1 MRDLDS
7 TELIIGDAPQFFF
20 DNGLVEEVQ
29 NVTRTFH
36 SPQKIDQ
43 NPLMQ
48 QDRPW
53 EHVVDFNSS
62 DYELWRDAES
72 GRFHCIYRDLN
83 VDREKMAR
91 IGGTVIDWDISRIR
105 QMYAYSDDG
114 LEWTKPAMGL
124 VHEDGRDT
132 NIVMGSEE
140 FGNVWGF
147 APIDDPSE
155 TDLSRRFKAL
165 FVHAPPGFRVAD
177 EEPGAHIRSAHSADG
192 VRWTVDDD
200 APTFGTYGSRLGDA
214 MFPFYDP
221 VTGGYLLNT
230 RHPLMELAPRT
241 RTPHSTTLGASPG
254 FDPVMGVANR
264 RSVRRIFQCESR
276 DFRRWSEPRHILSP
290 DPNTDNLDDAL
301 YAMGT
306 LRIGAG
312 WLGFIQVFHMVANTS
327 DIQLA
332 YSNDGRNWSRI
343 AAGTPW
349 LTNGPADSWDE
360 FQIFVPR
367 VIPMGDEMWVYYGGA
382 SCHHDWWIVGQQEGL
397 DVEEAYD
404 WSEVKEGLGLAKMR
418 LNGFVSLGAN
428 RVREGMLATQPVVAA
443 GDRLVINGA
452 CGPDGYIKV
461 EMADVREQVLPGR
474 VGDECDVFTGDAIA
488 HVVTW
493 GGDSHL
499 PMPSPTS
506 AGTVYASRPE
516 HRRLRFIMRDA
527 ELYSFQIVDSEP
539 DE

>member
-7 TELIIGDAPQFFF
+7 TELIIGDEPQFFF
-20 DNGLVEEVQ
+20 DNALVEEVQ

-53 EHVVDFNSS
+53 EHVLDFNSS
-62 DYELWRDAES
+62 DYELWRDEES

-83 VDREKMAR
+83 VDREKMGR

-114 LEWTKPAMGL
+114 LDWVKPAMGL
-124 VHEDGRDT
+124 VREHGQDT

-155 TDLSRRFKAL
+155 PDPSRRFKAL

-192 VRWTVDDD
+192 VHWTVDDE

-221 VTGGYLLNT
+221 VTRGYLLNT

-241 RTPHSTTLGASPG
+241 RTPHSTTLGGSPG
-254 FDPVMGVANR
+254 FDPVVGTPNR

-276 DFRRWSEPRHILSP
+276 DFRRWSEPRLILAP
-290 DPNTDNLDDAL
+290 DPSTDNLDDAL

-306 LRIGAG
+306 LRLGAG

-332 YSNDGRNWSRI
+332 YSKDGRNWNRV

-360 FQIFVPR
+360 FQVFVPR
-367 VIPMGDEMWVYYGGA
+367 VITRGDEMWVYYGGA

-397 DVEEAYD
+397 DVEEAHD
-404 WSEVKEGLGLAKMR
+404 WSKVKEGLGLAKMR

-461 EMADVREQVLPGR
+461 EVADVREQVLPGR
-474 VGDECDVFTGDAIA
+474 AGDHCDAFTGDSTS

-493 GGDSHL
+493 GGDSNL
-499 PMPSPTS
+499 PMPSPTA

-516 HRRLRFIMRDA
+516 HRRLRFIMREA
-527 ELYSFQIVDSEP
+527 ELYSFQIVDSESG
-539 DE
+539 E